1 MFVKL
6 PKKATEPGKGVY
18 WTTVDLLTDKENREV
33 TENVVSRKRIKL
45 EGSNSSNSNSSDDNK
60 ISSTDIN
67 SNNNNNNNDNKE
79 SESNENNEKTESK
92 SAEDVS
98 LVGLDATPET
108 ADKVQAELQNTIRQ
122 HLLDPEHHPL
132 PPALARLLPQAIAQL
147 PPHLANQLSSTLISC
162 TLKLQS
168 SPSSS
173 S

>member
-6 PKKATEPGKGVY
+6 PKKTTEPGKGVY

-45 EGSNSSNSNSSDDNK
+45 EVSNSNNNNSNDDNK
-60 ISSTDIN
+60 ISSIDI
-67 SNNNNNNNDNKE
+67 NNNNNKNDNKE
-79 SESNENNEKTESK
+79 SESNGNNQKIESK

-108 ADKVQAELQNTIRQ
+108 VDKVQAELQNTIRQ
-122 HLLDPEHHPL
+122 HILDPEHHPL

-168 SPSSS
+168 SSSS
-173 S
+173 SS